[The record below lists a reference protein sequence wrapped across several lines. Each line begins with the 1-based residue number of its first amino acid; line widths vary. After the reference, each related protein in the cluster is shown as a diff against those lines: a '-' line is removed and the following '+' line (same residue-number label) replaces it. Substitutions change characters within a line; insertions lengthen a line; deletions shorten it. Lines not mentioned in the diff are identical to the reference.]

1 MILARK
7 SIAAIDP
14 VIQIRVK
21 QSGTSTY
28 EGYLECSK
36 ELSGWLGQSPF
47 LWPLAHNLSPDLF
60 HSLSQND

>member
-36 ELSGWLGQSPF
+36 ELSGWLGQ
-47 LWPLAHNLSPDLF
+47 L
-60 HSLSQND
+60 